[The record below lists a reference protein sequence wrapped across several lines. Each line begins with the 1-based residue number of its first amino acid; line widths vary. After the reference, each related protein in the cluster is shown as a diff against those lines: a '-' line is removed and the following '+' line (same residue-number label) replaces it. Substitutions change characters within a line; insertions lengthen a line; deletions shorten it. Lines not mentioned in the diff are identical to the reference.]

1 MYLCLKK
8 LFLLFSVCFLVC
20 WTPFFICT
28 MLDALSMKFDLST
41 SPGELAFFATTLL
54 GMDVFE

>member
-1 MYLCLKK
+1 
-8 LFLLFSVCFLVC
+8 
-20 WTPFFICT
+20 

-54 GMDVFE
+54 GRSYSFTDREI